1 MKRSAWAVWIGGFKG
16 GKGVVTMESDTL
28 SQSKYFASSH
38 LKGRGTNPYELM
50 AAAHA
55 ACFSTALANELA
67 GAGFCPHRIVTTAT
81 LTMEQL
87 PVGWTITGIQL
98 DVQAQV
104 PRAKQSDFIRATVIA
119 KTDCAISRVLKTD
132 ISMSAKLENHEREG

>member
-1 MKRSAWAVWIGGFKG
+1 LSIAGSNKFSPYHSLTRRQHKG
-16 GKGVVTMESDTL
+16 T
-28 SQSKYFASSH
+28 A
-38 LKGRGTNPYELM
+38 GRAY
-50 AAAHA
+50 ADA

-87 PVGWTITGIQL
+87 PVGWTMTGIQL

-132 ISMSAKLENHEREG
+132 ISMSAKLENH